1 MKKTTKTKSTKNS
14 GKRKSSAKK
23 APASA
28 RTSKSPTRKPSPR
41 KKPVAKSELSL
52 GVTPE
57 ERQHMIAIAAYVRAE
72 KRGFVGG
79 DAKDDWVQAEAEI
92 DALLK
97 KKLGTRSPG

>member
-1 MKKTTKTKSTKNS
+1 MKKTTKKKATKKS

-23 APASA
+23 APAST
-28 RTSKSPTRKPSPR
+28 RTSKSPKRKPSSK
-41 KKPVAKSELSL
+41 KKPSAKSKPAL

-79 DAKDDWVQAEAEI
+79 NAGDDWVQAEAEI

-97 KKLGTRSPG
+97 KKLGA

>member
-1 MKKTTKTKSTKNS
+1 MKKTTKKKPTKKSS
-14 GKRKSSAKK
+14 KRKSSVKK
-23 APASA
+23 TPASTRA
-28 RTSKSPTRKPSPR
+28 SKSPTKKSSRK
-41 KKPVAKSELSL
+41 KKPVAKSEFAL

-79 DAKDDWVQAEAEI
+79 DAGDDWRQAEAEI

-97 KKLGTRSPG
+97 KKIGA

>member
-1 MKKTTKTKSTKNS
+1 MKKTTKKKPTKKSA
-14 GKRKSSAKK
+14 KRKSSAKK
-23 APASA
+23 APTST
-28 RTSKSPTRKPSPR
+28 RTSKSPKKRPSS
-41 KKPVAKSELSL
+41 KKRPSAKSEPAL

-79 DAKDDWVQAEAEI
+79 DAGDDWVQAEAEI

-97 KKLGTRSPG
+97 KKIRA

>member
-1 MKKTTKTKSTKNS
+1 MKKTTKKKPTKKS

-23 APASA
+23 APT
-28 RTSKSPTRKPSPR
+28 RTSKSPTKKPFSKKKPS
-41 KKPVAKSELSL
+41 AKSEPAL

-79 DAKDDWVQAEAEI
+79 DARDDWVQAEAEI

-97 KKLGTRSPG
+97 KKIGA